1 MLNPNRN
8 KVMKDSSL
16 SRSDYGP
23 GIFKRVVRIMKL
35 TVLLMLMCLQLSAAM
50 VGQNVSLTATN
61 ASLKEVLKEINEQT
75 GYGFILPDDLLMKA
89 GLITIDISNLPVEE
103 ALEMCLG
110 NLPVDYEIVNN
121 TIRLIPR
128 EEAPAA
134 TEITQE
140 QKTIKLTGTIRD
152 TDGKPLQGVAVIVM
166 GTTIG
171 ASTDENGNFVLEA
184 PADAKVLFIS
194 HLGMI
199 QQEVSIG
206 TKREFNISLEE
217 DALPVDEVQVIAYGT
232 TTRRLSTSAV
242 SSVKSGVIENQSV
255 SSPMDALQGRASG
268 LYITNTGGSFGS
280 QPTVQIRGVGT
291 LSTSL
296 VSGANAPLYVLD
308 GAIIPSTGIVA
319 SPTSGS
325 LNAVLGDYWGSE
337 GGMNPFNFL
346 NPSDIESIEIL
357 KDADATSIYG
367 SRGTNGVI
375 IITTKKG
382 KIESTKFNVDFN
394 TGTVIASYLPE
405 RMTTAQYLKMRTD
418 AFAMGNPTTANA
430 VNPITPSASTAPDLL
445 TWPQDTYTDWG
456 KFTYGNPAR
465 KYDLQASASGGS
477 REMNFRTSL
486 GYTRNEEF
494 TTGDPYQQRL
504 SGLLNLNHS
513 SRGNRM
519 KIFWSNNISM
529 DRLKPSHGAQGFPV
543 TLNRL
548 PPNMP
553 VTNDDGTPFWPT
565 NALSSNAS
573 GFLTNPHAGE
583 YINAESKTFSYIGNI
598 NASYK
603 LFDFLTLKI
612 QAGYTNQLNSSFTT
626 IPSTSI
632 NPFIPGTYIP
642 TRSESESN
650 FETVNIEPLLDINT
664 TIGKG
669 VFTGLIGTT
678 FFERT
683 NRTFGIQ
690 ISGYETDQLLGSWAG
705 GSTVS
710 NKNSTLFKYRFNSLF
725 ARATYAY
732 DGRYLVN
739 ATFRRDGSSR
749 FGPENQ
755 WANFASIGLGWIF
768 TGESFFKDNDI
779 LSYGKIRGSY
789 GTTGNDNIPD
799 FRFTSLFTSNRII
812 YGDLIG
818 LAPSFLSVPGFKW
831 ELTKKLDLALELGF
845 LKDRFLL
852 NVNWF
857 RNLSSDLLVD
867 QRIPTQVGFSSY
879 LGNFPGV
886 IENKGWEF
894 DLSTNNLGPN
904 SNFKWKTNFNL
915 SLLKNI
921 LLEYPD
927 LENSPNSTRY
937 RLGEAI
943 PNPAFPSNLVRT
955 LIFEGVNPENGLP
968 IYKDVN
974 EDGNISISGN
984 NDREFVGSTFPKY
997 YGGISNTLIYK
1008 GFTLEVFFYFAKQK
1022 TTNHLY
1028 LAPTVGQLYNPV
1040 AGYVGNYWTQPGDEA
1055 KYPRLWTGV
1064 GSQNSLLSNFYSS
1077 SAAIDEVFFSKLRNL
1092 SLSYKLPTEWLPT
1105 EYITGLR
1112 IYGRGQNLFTYS
1124 SKNLYKDPE
1133 TMNPRGI
1140 TPKIFTFGLEV
1151 SF

>member
-1 MLNPNRN
+1 MR
-8 KVMKDSSL
+8 
-16 SRSDYGP
+16 
-23 GIFKRVVRIMKL
+23 L
-35 TVLLMLMCLQLSAAM
+35 TILLMLVCLQLSAAM
-50 VGQNVSLTATN
+50 VGQNVSLTANN
-61 ASLKEVLKEINEQT
+61 ASLKEVLKEINDQT

-89 GLITIDISNLPVEE
+89 GLITIDIRDLPVES
-103 ALEMCLG
+103 ALEMCLAK
-110 NLPVDYEIVNN
+110 LPVDYEIVNN

-128 EEAPAA
+128 EELPAA
-134 TEITQE
+134 TEVTQE
-140 QKTIKLTGTIRD
+140 QKTIKLTGTVRD
-152 TDGKPLQGVAVIVM
+152 KEGIPLQGVAVIVM

-171 ASTDENGNFVLEA
+171 ASTDENGNFVLDA
-184 PADAKVLFIS
+184 PTDAKALFIS

-199 QQEVSIG
+199 QQEVNIG

-217 DALPVDEVQVIAYGT
+217 DALPVDEVQVIGYGT
-232 TTRRLSTSAV
+232 TTRRLSTSAI
-242 SSVKSGVIENQSV
+242 SSVKSEVLEKQSV
-255 SSPMDALQGRASG
+255 SNPMEALQGRASG
-268 LYITNTGGSFGS
+268 LYITNTAGSFGA

-291 LSTSL
+291 LITSG
-296 VSGANAPLYVLD
+296 VPGGNAPLYVLD

-319 SPTSGS
+319 SPTGGT
-325 LNAVLGDYWGSE
+325 LNAVLGNYWGSE

-382 KIESTKFNVDFN
+382 KVEPTKFNIDFN
-394 TGTVIASYLPE
+394 TGTIMASSLPD
-405 RMTTAQYLKMRTD
+405 RLTTAQYLQMRTD

-445 TWPQDTYTDWG
+445 TWPQDTYTDWE
-456 KFTYGNPAR
+456 KFEYGNPAR
-465 KYDLQASASGGS
+465 SYNLQASSSGGS

-486 GYTRNEEF
+486 GYSRNEEF
-494 TTGDPYQQRL
+494 TRGDAFQQRL
-504 SGLLNLNHS
+504 SGLVNLNHAS
-513 SRGNRM
+513 KGNRM
-519 KIFWSNNISM
+519 KISWSNNISM
-529 DRLKPSHGAQGFPV
+529 DKLKPSHGAVSFPAS
-543 TLNRL
+543 LRRL

-553 VTNDDGTPFWPT
+553 VVNEDGTPFWPT
-565 NALSSNAS
+565 TALSSNAS
-573 GFLTNPHAGE
+573 GFLTNPYAGDFV
-583 YINAESKTFSYIGNI
+583 NAESKTFSYIGNI

-603 LFDFLTLKI
+603 LFDFLTLKL
-612 QAGYTNQLNSSFTT
+612 QAGYTNQLNSSFTAN
-626 IPSTSI
+626 PSTSI
-632 NPFIPGTYIP
+632 NPFIASALTP

-650 FETVNIEPLLDINT
+650 FETINIEPLLNFNT
-664 TIGKG
+664 SIGKG
-669 VFTGLIGTT
+669 IFTGLIGTT

-683 NRTFGIQ
+683 NKTFGIQ
-690 ISGYETDQLLGSWAG
+690 ISGFETDQLLGSWAG

-710 NKNSTLFKYRFNSLF
+710 SKSSTLFKYRFNSVF
-725 ARATYAY
+725 ARANYAY

-739 ATFRRDGSSR
+739 ATYRRDGSSR
-749 FGPENQ
+749 FGPENK

-768 TGESFFKDNDI
+768 TGESFLKDNDI

-799 FRFTSLFTSNRII
+799 FRFTSLFTSTSII

-818 LAPSFLSVPGFKW
+818 LAPSFLSIPGFKW
-831 ELTKKLDLALELGF
+831 ELTKKLDFALELGF
-845 LKDRFLL
+845 LNDRFLL

-857 RNLSSDLLVD
+857 RNLSTDLLVD

-894 DLSTNNLGPN
+894 ELVTNNLGPN
-904 SNFKWKTNFNL
+904 SKFKWKTNFNL

-943 PNPAFPSNLVRT
+943 PNPAFPSNLIRT
-955 LIFEGVNPENGLP
+955 LISEGVDPETGLP

-974 EDGNISISGN
+974 EDGTISISGN
-984 NDREFVGSTFPKY
+984 NDKDFVGSTFPAY
-997 YGGISNTLIYK
+997 YGGLSNTFSYK
-1008 GFTLEVFFYFAKQK
+1008 GFTLDVFIYFAKQK

-1040 AGYVGNYWTQPGDEA
+1040 ADYVGNYWTQPGDDA

-1064 GSQNSLLSNFYSS
+1064 GSQNTLLSNYYSS
-1077 SAAIDEVFFSKLRNL
+1077 SAAIEDVFFSKLRNL
-1092 SLSYKLPTEWLPT
+1092 SISYQFPAEWLPA
-1105 EYITGLR
+1105 EYINGLR

-1124 SKNLYKDPE
+1124 SKELYKDPE
-1133 TMNPRGI
+1133 TINPRGI
-1140 TPKIFTFGLEV
+1140 TPKIFMFGLEV